1 LPEELV
7 KRRKIHLGSSEA
19 GSLQTTAIIAVASSV
34 ILVGSLA
41 GCSADDAASGP
52 SETEKPRTTAVPAPD
67 DTTIDDVIESAPP
80 APVQDAELDD
90 VVTFD
95 TGVQVSVT
103 EFTGITVEAETPGEL
118 AGPAVVA
125 TVRFENDSGEP
136 LDLDGAVVTLLDAA
150 GNVAVP
156 TTSSP
161 AAPASGT
168 LDDGAAVEGIYV
180 FRIPED
186 TRDEITL
193 MVDYAAGAP
202 VVVFHGSVR

>member
-1 LPEELV
+1 M
-7 KRRKIHLGSSEA
+7 KRRKIHPGSAED
-19 GSLQTTAIIAVASSV
+19 GSLQTTAIITVASSM
-34 ILVGSLA
+34 ILVGSLVA
-41 GCSADDAASGP
+41 CTAYDAASAP
-52 SETEKPRTTAVPAPD
+52 SETEKPRTSAVPAPD
-67 DTTIDDVIESAPP
+67 DTTIDDLIEEAPS

-90 VVTFD
+90 VVTLD
-95 TGVQVSVT
+95 TGVRVSVT
-103 EFTGITVEAETPGEL
+103 EITGITVEAKTPGEL

-125 TVRFENDSGEP
+125 TIRFENESGEP
-136 LDLDGAVVTLLDAA
+136 LDFGGAVVTLLDAA

-168 LDDGAAVEGIYV
+168 LADGGAAEGTYV

-202 VVVFHGSVR
+202 VVVFHGSVA